1 MLKLFQ
7 HDDVHVHSQRASSD
21 PLLKGVHAGSMNDV
35 IHRNWLSKLWY
46 MYAVIQKDQTGSV
59 YSSLEPTLS
68 FIGHLHLGSM
78 SSKIDVCMHDF
89 SDINILQPIWCDT
102 LDNVLDHFS
111 YILYT
116 VTLSNTQI
124 ALQGLEKTGY
134 ILVSS
139 HIAQVFGRE
148 HEPQLNEGDLVTKKS
163 WVAKVQELQV
173 CFSLS
178 LSLSLSL

>member
-1 MLKLFQ
+1 MCCSFF
-7 HDDVHVHSQRASSD
+7 
-21 PLLKGVHAGSMNDV
+21 LLQS
-35 IHRNWLSKLWY
+35 
-46 MYAVIQKDQTGSV
+46 
-59 YSSLEPTLS
+59 
-68 FIGHLHLGSM
+68 
-78 SSKIDVCMHDF
+78 
-89 SDINILQPIWCDT
+89 
-102 LDNVLDHFS
+102 
-111 YILYT
+111 T

-173 CFSLS
+173 CVKFD
-178 LSLSLSL
+178 